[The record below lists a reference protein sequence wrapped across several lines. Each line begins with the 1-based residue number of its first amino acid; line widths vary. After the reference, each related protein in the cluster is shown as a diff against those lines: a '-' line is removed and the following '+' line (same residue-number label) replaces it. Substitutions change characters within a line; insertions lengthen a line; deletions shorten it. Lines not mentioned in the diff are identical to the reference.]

1 MYDLRATLD
10 RSGTR
15 FARWMAAGLVI
26 AGLTLTA
33 ACGSDVYDEPDGGLS
48 GSRAAPVSAARDSQG
63 SQNAP
68 NAQGAAEADAQDAQA
83 VTIVASDGMR
93 FDPAAITVEAG
104 KPVRLTFRNDGN
116 ATHDFTLSQGASR
129 PVHLVAKRGE
139 TASATFTLAQPG
151 TYGFVCSQFGHS
163 MAGMKGT
170 ITAQ

>member
-1 MYDLRATLD
+1 MYDLRAELD
-10 RSGTR
+10 RSGAR
-15 FARWMAAGLVI
+15 FARWLAAGLVV

-33 ACGSDVYDEPDGGLS
+33 ACGSDVYDEPDGGVS
-48 GSRAAPVSAARDSQG
+48 GNRAVPVSAVRDPQG

-68 NAQGAAEADAQDAQA
+68 SAQGAADAQDAQA

-104 KPVRLTFRNDGN
+104 RPVRLTFRNDGN